1 MQSLAG
7 NLTLKGSTVQMKM
20 VIDTQFI
27 ARSRCTTGELWLS
40 SPSNL
45 LIKICRSD
53 IRFCHSKM
61 KMMSR
66 SQYWT
71 LVLYFYLQDAGTPMR
86 GLLYSR
92 LVALFDSMST
102 RKQGQWTW
110 KNESIKELN
119 KLKQCPCG
127 LKA

>member
-20 VIDTQFI
+20 VINTQFI
-27 ARSRCTTGELWLS
+27 APSRCTTGELWFS

-45 LIKICRSD
+45 LIKICRGD

-71 LVLYFYLQDAGTPMR
+71 LVLYLLDAGTPMR
-86 GLLYSR
+86 ELLYSP

-119 KLKQCPCG
+119 KLKQCLCG
-127 LKA
+127 LEA